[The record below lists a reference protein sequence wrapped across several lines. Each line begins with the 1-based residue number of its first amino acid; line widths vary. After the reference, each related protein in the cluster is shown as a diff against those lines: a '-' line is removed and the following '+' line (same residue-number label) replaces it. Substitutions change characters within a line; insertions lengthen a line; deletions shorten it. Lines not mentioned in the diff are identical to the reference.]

1 MLRSF
6 ITCQIVYPLAV
17 IYLMALNRTGMCWVS
32 DIRVAPFV

>member
-17 IYLMALNRTGMCWVS
+17 IHLMALNRTGMCWGRDVLS
-32 DIRVAPFV
+32 FWY